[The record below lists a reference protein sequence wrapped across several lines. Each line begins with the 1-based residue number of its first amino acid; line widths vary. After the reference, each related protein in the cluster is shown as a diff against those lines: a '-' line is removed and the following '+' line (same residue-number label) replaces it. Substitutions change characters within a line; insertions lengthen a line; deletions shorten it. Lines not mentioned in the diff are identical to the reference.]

1 MFKIVLQSLLAR
13 KRRLVTTAL
22 AVIIGVAFTAGTLV
36 LTDTMSKIFN
46 NLSAGV
52 FKNTDAVVRAKAVFT
67 NMGSGERPNIDG
79 SLIPALSRVPGVA
92 AAQGSVLGY
101 TRLIGK
107 DGTPI
112 GNPGAGAPTL
122 GGNWSTVPAL
132 NPFQLVAGHT
142 PQAPDEVVIDKHSA
156 TVGHL
161 AVGDTTTVLANGPP
175 QRVRI
180 AGIVVFGTADSP
192 GGASVVLFTT
202 PVAQRLVTTPGTF
215 SSISFVAAPGVSQ
228 QQLASNLQRVL
239 PAGTE
244 AVTGA
249 KIIKETQDSFQQ
261 GLSFFSKFLLI
272 FAVVALVVGAF
283 IILNTFAITVAQRT
297 RENGLLRALGASRR
311 QVLGSV
317 LIEAVAVGVIAAVL
331 GLAAGVAVATG
342 LKAVLSALG
351 FGLPAGSLVLS
362 AQTVVVSLLL
372 GLGITVVAAISPARK
387 AAKVPPVA
395 AMQEA
400 TVGSTGYGSRQRA
413 VVGLTILVLG
423 VAALFYGLFSHPS
436 NAFLIVGV
444 GVLLVFLGV
453 SVLGRTIALPLSRA
467 IGAPLPRL
475 KGVTGTLARENT
487 MRNPKRTAASASALM
502 IGVGLI
508 GFITIFASSIK
519 ASINASID
527 RSFAGDFVINS
538 GAGTAGGVDPALTQR
553 LSALPQVA
561 AATGK
566 STGDMVIFGN
576 VTTIAAVD
584 PGTAGQIFN
593 VSPLQGSIGALGAD
607 GIAVYSGDATKH
619 HLKLGDPVPVVFK
632 DTGPRTLRV
641 ALIYGD
647 NQAAPSA
654 NPGSKT
660 SYFLGTPA
668 YNANFAAP
676 HYVTQVFVKKA
687 PGITTDAALAAVKK
701 LSAQYAPGTTV
712 LDQTAYKTQ
721 QTKGINTL
729 LALIYTLLALAIVIA
744 LLGIGN
750 TLALSI
756 FERTRELG
764 VMRAVGMTRRQ
775 LRSTIRWES
784 VIVALQGTILG
795 LVVGVFFGWAL
806 VRSQR
811 NQGLTVFSVPVLTL
825 IIVIVLAGLAGVVAA
840 ILPSRRAAKLN
851 VLRAIVTEL
860 YVVHAL

>member
-1 MFKIVLQSLLAR
+1 MIKIVLQSLLAR
-13 KRRLVTTAL
+13 KRRLVTTAI
-22 AVIIGVAFTAGTLV
+22 AVIIGVAFTAGTLM

-46 NLSAGV
+46 DLSSGV
-52 FKNTDAVVRAKAVFT
+52 YKGTSAVVRAQAVFT
-67 NMGSGERPNIDG
+67 TMGTGERPNIDA
-79 SLIPALSRVPGVA
+79 SLVPALSHVPGVA
-92 AAQGSVLGY
+92 AAEGSAFGY

-112 GNPGAGAPTL
+112 GNPANGAPTL
-122 GGNWSTVPAL
+122 GGNWSAVPAL
-132 NPFQLVAGHT
+132 NPFTLVAGHA

-156 TVGHL
+156 TTGHL
-161 AVGDTTTVLANGPP
+161 AVGDTTTVIANGPP

-180 AGIVVFGTADSP
+180 AGIAVFGTADSP

-202 PVAQRLVTTPGTF
+202 PVAQQLVTAPGKF
-215 SSISFVAAPGVSQ
+215 STINFVAAPGVSQ
-228 QQLASNLQRVL
+228 QQLVSNLQRVL
-239 PAGTE
+239 PPGTE

-249 KIIKETQDSFQQ
+249 KVIKEQQDQFQQ
-261 GLSFFSKFLLI
+261 FLNIFSKFLLI
-272 FAVVALVVGAF
+272 FAVIALVVGGF
-283 IILNTFAITVAQRT
+283 IIMNTFAITVAQRT
-297 RENGLLRALGASRR
+297 RENGLFRALGASRR
-311 QVLGSV
+311 QVLASV
-317 LIEAVAVGVIAAVL
+317 LIEALAVGVIAAVI
-331 GLAAGVAVATG
+331 GLAAGVAVAAG
-342 LKAVLSALG
+342 LKALLGVIG
-351 FGLPAGSLVLS
+351 FGTPSGSLVLS
-362 AQTVVVSLLL
+362 ARTVILALVV
-372 GLGITVVAAISPARK
+372 GLGVTVVAAISPARK

-400 TVGSTGYGSRQRA
+400 TIGSTGYGSKQR
-413 VVGLTILVLG
+413 VMVGLAILAVG
-423 VAALFYGLFSHPS
+423 IAALFYGLFGHPS
-436 NAFLIVGV
+436 SAFAIVGA

-453 SVLGRTIALPLSRA
+453 TTLGRTIALPLSRA
-467 IGAPLPRL
+467 IGAPLPRI

-502 IGVGLI
+502 IGVGLVA
-508 GFITIFASSIK
+508 FITILASSTT
-519 ASINASID
+519 ASLDATVD
-527 RSFAGDFVINS
+527 QTFTGDFVINS
-538 GAGTAGGVDPALTQR
+538 GAGVAGGVSPALAQK

-561 AATGK
+561 AATGE
-566 STGDMVIFGN
+566 SIGDMVIFGK
-576 VTTIAAVD
+576 VQTIAAVD

-593 VSPLQGSIGALGAD
+593 VSPLQGSISALGAD
-607 GIAVYSGDATKH
+607 GIAVYSGDATKN
-619 HLKLGDPVPVVFK
+619 HLKLGDPVPVVFR
-632 DTGPRTLRV
+632 DTGRQTLRV

-654 NPGSKT
+654 FPGGKP

-676 HYVTQVFVKKA
+676 HYVTQVYVKKA
-687 PGITTDAALAAVKK
+687 PGVSAAAALAAVKK

-712 LDQTAYKTQ
+712 LDQAAYKTQ
-721 QTKGINTL
+721 QTKGITTL

-744 LLGIGN
+744 LIGIGN

-784 VIVALQGTILG
+784 VIIALQGTLLG

-806 VRSQR
+806 VRAQR
-811 NQGLTVFSVPVLTL
+811 NQGLTVFSVPYLTL
-825 IIVIVLAGLAGVVAA
+825 FIVIVLAGLAGVAAA

-851 VLRAIVTEL
+851 VLRAIVTE
-860 YVVHAL
+860 